1 MRAPRYARVR
11 TTSMSFAT
19 PPPSPTRAKPPS
31 TDSRTRASDK
41 KRQPHLPGVELK
53 DPFDDTRT
61 RYELQELCR
70 LLGQFNFSD
79 DAPIDRT
86 LDLDTELAMRLHIGA
101 NDDETEQRTLEEL
114 SVLTRPMRTDR
125 IAALAHALR
134 LEIELQAGYKRDRS
148 DGPTR
153 ADTPKRGRGGKHPRA
168 PSRGRR
174 GRDAQPGTTQGD
186 K

>member
-1 MRAPRYARVR
+1 
-11 TTSMSFAT
+11 MSFAT

-31 TDSRTRASDK
+31 TNPKARAGDK

-61 RYELQELCR
+61 RYELQELCH

-79 DAPIDRT
+79 DASIDRT
-86 LDLDTELAMRLHIGA
+86 LDLDAELATRLHIGA

-114 SVLTRPMRTDR
+114 SVLTRSMRTDR

-148 DGPTR
+148 DDEDMGGSGKRNRGSKKERAPTR
-153 ADTPKRGRGGKHPRA
+153 KHGKLL
-168 PSRGRR
+168 
-174 GRDAQPGTTQGD
+174 RDRTGD
-186 K
+186 